1 MDNVIFLEDGRWI
14 KEEEL
19 LLMRE
24 LEEKMRPKIERLRQA
39 ARQIEDFNRYMME
52 EEEKIANG
60 DVGAINRRYLNRFNG
75 RKRRNR

>member
-14 KEEEL
+14 KEQEL

-24 LEEKMRPKIERLRQA
+24 FEEEMSPKIERLRQA

-60 DVGAINRRYLNRFNG
+60 DADAINRRYLNRFK
-75 RKRRNR
+75 RKKRRNR